1 MSKPLWNSKYVLLLK
16 LSILQPKQMCKA
28 LSIME
33 TSAKTKDLQDN
44 SIRTHLKFRMEN
56 SR

>member
-44 SIRTHLKFRMEN
+44 SIRIHLKFRMEN